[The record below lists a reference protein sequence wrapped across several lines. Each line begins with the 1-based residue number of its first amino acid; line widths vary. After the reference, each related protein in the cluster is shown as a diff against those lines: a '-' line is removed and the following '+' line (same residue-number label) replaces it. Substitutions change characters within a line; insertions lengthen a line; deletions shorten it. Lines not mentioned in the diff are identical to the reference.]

1 MKIIKSLIHRLFQE
15 ELNIRQRLL
24 NLILSA
30 ALLGGMVSFIAT
42 VALGDYVTG
51 TVVFILLIVVF
62 ISLYLSG
69 FHNQTRIA
77 SLLITGMANLVIFPW
92 MYFCSGGCYS
102 SMPIWFVMGL
112 VFTWLILEGAACFWM
127 YFLNLVA
134 MLGAIVVG
142 IYFPE
147 LVAVMPDGFMEKDIL
162 QTIVVVSCIIGI
174 IFKYQTYVYE
184 KQRKKI
190 LEQDKQIQI
199 ANQAKS
205 QFLANMSHE
214 IRTPINGIIG
224 MNSMLLKNCDS
235 CDAEEIREYAKNIQ
249 SASQT
254 LLSIVNDILDISKIE
269 SGKMEIIPVEYELF
283 SVLND
288 CYQMTKARADAKD
301 LDFEMKIDEKIPS
314 VLYGDEVRVRQI
326 INNFLSNAVKYTK
339 EGHVF
344 LRLGFEKTA
353 ETQLLLKIEVED
365 SGIGIKESDME
376 RLFMNFTRI
385 DEQKNR
391 NIQGT
396 GLGLNLTKNLVELM
410 GGKIE
415 VTSEYEKGSVFTA
428 IIPQQIINM
437 EPMGNF
443 TEKYQQFI
451 RSTELSN
458 YMVLAPKAKV
468 LVVDDVDMN
477 LKVAQSYIR
486 QTGAKVDLASS
497 GAACL
502 AMIYR
507 EKYDIIFLDH
517 MMPEMD
523 GVETLK
529 AMKQVNDHMNVD
541 TPVIALTAN
550 AILGAKERY
559 VEEGFTDYLSKP
571 IVEKELMNLL
581 RNYLPSER
589 IEMECNADSEHIAEN
604 AEEAQAIIEKHALE
618 ERFPYLNIKAGMEYC
633 MNDEDFYLDI
643 IETFFEEDKRG
654 LLEKEYS
661 SSEWNSYQVHMH
673 ALKSTS
679 LTIGADE
686 LAEHAKALELAA
698 KEGNHS
704 FIKEHHEEVM
714 QEYDKLMEQLH
725 KELKK

>member
-1 MKIIKSLIHRLFQE
+1 MMIIKSLIHRLFRE
-15 ELNIRQRLL
+15 ELKIRHRLL

-30 ALLGGMVSFIAT
+30 ALIGGMVSFIAT
-42 VALGDYVTG
+42 MALGDYMTG
-51 TVVFILLIVVF
+51 MVVFILLVVVSV
-62 ISLYLSG
+62 SLYLSG

-127 YFLNLVA
+127 YLLNLAA
-134 MLGAIVVG
+134 MLGTIVVG

-147 LVAVMPDGFMEKDIL
+147 LVAVMPDGFMEKDIM

-184 KQRKKI
+184 KQSKKI

-224 MNSMLLKNCDS
+224 MNSMLLKNCAS
-235 CDAEEIREYAKNIQ
+235 CDEEEIREYAKNIQ

-269 SGKMEIIPVEYELF
+269 SGKMEIIPVKYELF

-301 LDFEMKIDEKIPS
+301 LDFEMQIDEKIPS

-344 LRLGFEKTA
+344 LRLGFEKTT

-365 SGIGIKESDME
+365 SGIGIKESDKE
-376 RLFMNFTRI
+376 RLFMNFTRL

-443 TEKYQQFI
+443 AEKYQQFI

-458 YMVLAPKAKV
+458 HMVYAPKAKV
-468 LVVDDVDMN
+468 LVVDDVEMN

-486 QTGAKVDLASS
+486 QTGAKVDLADS
-497 GAACL
+497 GATCL
-502 AMIYR
+502 DMIYR

-517 MMPEMD
+517 MMPQMD

-529 AMKQVNDHMNVD
+529 AMKQANDHLNVD

-550 AILGAKERY
+550 AILGAKETY
-559 VEEGFTDYLSKP
+559 VEEGFDDYLSKP
-571 IVEKELMNLL
+571 IIEKELMNLL

-589 IEMECNADSEHIAEN
+589 IEMESDSEYNAEN
-604 AEEAQAIIEKHALE
+604 AEETQAVTRKHTLQ
-618 ERFPYLNIKAGMEYC
+618 ERFPYLNTKAGMKYC
-633 MNDEDFYLDI
+633 LNDEALYLDVI
-643 IETFFEEDKRG
+643 DSFIKENKRE

-661 SSEWNSYQVHMH
+661 SSEWNNYRVYVH

-686 LAEHAKALELAA
+686 LSEHAKALELAV
-698 KEGNHS
+698 KEGNDS
-704 FIKEHHEEVM
+704 FVKEHHEAFM
-714 QEYDKLMEQLH
+714 QEYDKLLEQLL